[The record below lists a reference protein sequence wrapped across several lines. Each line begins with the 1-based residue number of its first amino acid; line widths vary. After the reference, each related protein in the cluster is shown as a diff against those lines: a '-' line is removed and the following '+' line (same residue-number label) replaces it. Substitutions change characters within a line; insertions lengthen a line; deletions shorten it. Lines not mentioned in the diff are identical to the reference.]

1 MYHINRKLSMLLAL
15 VMSVLL
21 VLPVCAME
29 LDVDPTSE
37 FCFSADDFTSLAED
51 EGIFLTEVPSK
62 NVASVYYGSRLLRAG
77 DALPKEALNQLT
89 LVSDCMTPQEVKLGY
104 YTIANQKASHSK
116 ELKLTLMPKKNEPPV
131 AQDSTLETYRNIA
144 NTSELKASDPENGT
158 LTYTIVEA
166 PKRGTVELSEDGAF
180 TYTPEE
186 NKVGKDSFTFTVTDE
201 AGSTSDPATVSI
213 LIKKPSEKTA
223 YTDMANDPDA
233 FEAMWLKEQG
243 LFSGETI
250 GGNLCFSP
258 DATVSRGEFL
268 VMVMNM
274 VDAKAAEDNMRSGFA
289 DELNTPLWMQPYIV
303 SALNNGMITGA
314 SSDNGVVFRPS
325 ASMTKAETA
334 VMLQNI
340 LQLPTVESTAVF
352 APEEKAAIPV
362 WAADAAAALSQAGLE
377 LQMDG
382 EADPLTRRDA
392 AKILYGVN
400 ALLENEAAKTFF
412 WVQ

>member
-37 FCFSADDFTSLAED
+37 FCFSAEDFTSLAED

-89 LVSDCMTPQEVKLGY
+89 LVSECMTPQEVKLGY
-104 YTIANQKASHSK
+104 YTIADQKVSHSK
-116 ELKLTLMPKKNEPPV
+116 ELNLSIMPKKNEPPV

-144 NTSELKASDPENGT
+144 NAGELKASDPENGA

-166 PKRGTVELSEDGAF
+166 PKRGTVEISEDGAF
-180 TYTPEE
+180 TYTPGE

-233 FEAMWLKEQG
+233 FEAMWLKEQC

-258 DATVSRGEFL
+258 DAPVSRGEFL

>member
-15 VMSVLL
+15 VMSVFL

-37 FCFSADDFTSLAED
+37 FCFSAEDFTSLAED

-89 LVSDCMTPQEVKLGY
+89 LVSECMTPQEVKLGY
-104 YTIANQKASHSK
+104 YTIADQKVSNSK
-116 ELKLTLMPKKNEPPV
+116 ELKLSIMPKKNEPPV

-144 NTSELKASDPENGT
+144 NAGELKVNDPDNGT
-158 LTYTIVEA
+158 LTYTIVDA
-166 PKRGTVELSEDGAF
+166 PKRGAVEIAEDGTF

-201 AGSTSDPATVSI
+201 AGNTSEPATVSI

-258 DATVSRGEFL
+258 DAPVSRGEFL

-274 VDAKAAEDNMRSGFA
+274 VDAEAAEDNMSSGFA

>member
-51 EGIFLTEVPSK
+51 DGIFLTEVPSK
-62 NVASVYYGSRLLRAG
+62 TVASVYYGNRLLRAG

-89 LVSDCMTPQEVKLGY
+89 LVSDCITPQEVKLGY
-104 YTIANQKASHSK
+104 YTIADQKVSNSK
-116 ELKLTLMPKKNEPPV
+116 ELKLTIMPKKNEPPV
-131 AQDSTLETYRNIA
+131 AEDSTLETYRNIA
-144 NTSELKASDPENGT
+144 NSGELNASDPENDT
-158 LTYTIVEA
+158 LTYALVEA
-166 PKRGTVELSEDGAF
+166 PKRGTVEISQDGAY
-180 TYTPEE
+180 TYTPEK
-186 NKVGKDSFTFTVTDE
+186 NKIGKDSFTFNVTDE
-201 AGSTSDPATVSI
+201 AGSTSEPATVSVI
-213 LIKKPSEKTA
+213 IKKPSEKTA
-223 YTDMANDPDA
+223 YTDMNQDPDA
-233 FEAMWLKEQG
+233 FEAMWLREQG

-258 DATVSRGEFL
+258 DAPVSRGEFL

-274 VDAKAAEDNMRSGFA
+274 VDAEAAEAPMSSGFA
-289 DELNTPLWMQPYIV
+289 DELDTPLWMQPYIV

-314 SSDNGVVFRPS
+314 SSENGIVFRPS

-340 LQLPTVESTAVF
+340 LQLPTVESTTVF
-352 APEEKAAIPV
+352 AADEKAAIPV
-362 WAADAAAALSQAGLE
+362 WAVDAAAALSQAGLE

-392 AKILYGVN
+392 ARILYGVGN
-400 ALLENEAAKTFF
+400 LLENEAAKTFF

>member
-1 MYHINRKLSMLLAL
+1 MLLAL

-37 FCFSADDFTSLAED
+37 FCFSAEDFTSLAED

-77 DALPKEALNQLT
+77 DALPKEALNHLT
-89 LVSDCMTPQEVKLGY
+89 LVSECMTPQEVKLGY
-104 YTIANQKASHSK
+104 YTIADQKVSHSK
-116 ELKLTLMPKKNEPPV
+116 ELNLSIMPKKNEPPV

-144 NTSELKASDPENGT
+144 NAGELKASDPENGA

-166 PKRGTVELSEDGAF
+166 PKRGTVEISEDGAF
-180 TYTPEE
+180 TYTPGE

-258 DATVSRGEFL
+258 DAPVSRGEFL